1 MKPYTIAPTERV
13 LETERFYL
21 RRFILDDAPFIYHLN
36 KNENVMRY
44 TGDVA
49 FKNIKATEDFIKN
62 YTHYDDYN
70 MGRWAI
76 CDKKQGEFMGWC
88 GLKYHP
94 EEDYVDLGY
103 RIVEKH
109 WNKGIATEVSK
120 TVLLY
125 GFNSLYIQ
133 DIYAYIDIR
142 NTASVKVAKKAGLHF
157 LNEIIHEGN
166 PTFVYHIKND
176 VITVKEIETSET
188 YGIRQ
193 QVLRP
198 TKLISECTFKEDND
212 TNTFHLGL
220 YYYGTLAGVAT
231 YIQKANPLFTE
242 NNPYQLRGMA
252 MDVRFQGKRLGNVL
266 LKKGEQLLKL
276 KKCDLLWCNARK
288 KAVDFY
294 KRFGFTTIGT
304 EFDIASIG
312 THICMFKKLEKNKS
326 N

>member
-1 MKPYTIAPTERV
+1 MKPYIISPSERI

-21 RRFILDDAPFIYHLN
+21 RRFILDDAPFLYHLN

-44 TGDVA
+44 TGDVP
-49 FKNIKATEDFIKN
+49 FKNIKATEEFVKN

-94 EEDYVDLGY
+94 EENIVDVGY
-103 RIVEKH
+103 RIIEKH
-109 WNKGIATEVSK
+109 WNKGIATEVTK

-125 GFNSLYIQ
+125 GFNSLHIQ
-133 DIYAYIDIR
+133 DIYAYVDIR
-142 NTASVKVAKKAGLHF
+142 NTASSKVAKKSGLK
-157 LNEIIHEGN
+157 LVKEIIHHGN
-166 PTFVYHIKND
+166 PTFLYHLKNNA
-176 VITVKEIETSET
+176 IEVKEITASET
-188 YGIRQ
+188 YIIRQ

-198 TKLISECTFKEDND
+198 TKTISDCHFDNDED

-220 YYYGTLAGVAT
+220 FYYGSLAGVVSYMNKNNSDFKAT
-231 YIQKANPLFTE
+231 
-242 NNPYQLRGMA
+242 NPYQLRGMA
-252 MDVRFQGKRLGNVL
+252 MDVRFQGKKLGNVL
-266 LKKGEQLLKL
+266 LKKGEEILRQ

-294 KRFGFTTIGT
+294 MRFNFCTFGKPFQIPEIG
-304 EFDIASIG
+304 E
-312 THICMFKKLEKNKS
+312 HIIMHKKIQP
-326 N
+326 